1 MGFCTIGYQEGSYLC
16 SLLIAVSLICSV
28 LLCWFCIFWEAIQE
42 RLTAWG
48 VIEAT
53 QTSDICKDHCS
64 PSGSEALPQGIVT
77 EKSNYKMRPLWGS
90 SLKDDNPQPSMSLLA
105 IAVGIK
111 QKAIVN
117 QIVKKFPLSDF
128 VVMLFHYDGV
138 VDEWRGLSWSVQ
150 CLQ

>member
-1 MGFCTIGYQEGSYLC
+1 MDDILFGNEDRFSLAFYLVSAPSDPKRGSYLC

-28 LLCWFCIFWEAIQE
+28 YFVGSAFFGKQYKE

-53 QTSDICKDHCS
+53 QTSDICKDHCR

-117 QIVKKFPLSDF
+117 QIVKKFPF
-128 VVMLFHYDGV
+128 K
-138 VDEWRGLSWSVQ
+138 
-150 CLQ
+150 